1 MRIHRKDWRE
11 GQDMRRENWPIY
23 MAVLKDWEQDE
34 IEFRLNE
41 STNSANNTD
50 ELTSQQECN
59 DNV

>member
-1 MRIHRKDWRE
+1 
-11 GQDMRRENWPIY
+11 MRRENWPIY